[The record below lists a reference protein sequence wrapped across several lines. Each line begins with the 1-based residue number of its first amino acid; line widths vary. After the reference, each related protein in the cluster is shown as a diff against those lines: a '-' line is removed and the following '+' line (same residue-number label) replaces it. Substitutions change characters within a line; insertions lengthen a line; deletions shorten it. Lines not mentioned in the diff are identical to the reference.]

1 VIALCRHAGFSPR
14 IVNKP
19 NFMATVLALVESAL
33 GISLV
38 PRCVRSLNRP
48 VAIRAIAPKSA
59 RIPLFVTWR
68 KSSENPVVSGF
79 LERAATRD
87 QKADEKIDPS
97 IERSCLTKN
106 FYNTKILGVHGARTQ
121 QRFSVAPAESS
132 SG

>member
-1 VIALCRHAGFSPR
+1 MIAVCRPGGFSPR
-14 IVNKP
+14 IVNEP

-59 RIPLFVTWR
+59 RIPVRATWR

-79 LERAATRD
+79 LARAATRD
-87 QKADEKIDPS
+87 QKADEKLIRQS
-97 IERSCLTKN
+97 NE
-106 FYNTKILGVHGARTQ
+106 A
-121 QRFSVAPAESS
+121 A
-132 SG
+132 